1 MVGYDEVGGGE
12 GCLKRPK
19 TKLYISN
26 NGAETVRAKQVLMSH
41 PDKEVTETGLK
52 TGASLGFVLKA
63 QTRAKMG
70 PNNWFVLKAQIWDTM
85 GPNRRED
92 LGWNRDR
99 AAGRVEHG

>member
-1 MVGYDEVGGGE
+1 
-12 GCLKRPK
+12 
-19 TKLYISN
+19 
-26 NGAETVRAKQVLMSH
+26 MSH

-70 PNNWFVLKAQIWDTM
+70 PNIWFVLKAQIWDTM

-99 AAGRVEHG
+99 AAGRVEHGLVLGGGKGLQPREPAERIETGNLGV